1 MAPVLPAGILT
12 AMMTTLSLLARRLAL
27 PLALILT
34 VLPIFRGNAETLE
47 ENRAKMAAQNKAL
60 PDGTIKPM
68 PWHLVDLWWDLGTN
82 APFESYSL
90 DVDILDDVPADIHLY
105 IAPIGLGK
113 LNGAGFYGGLQTQSD
128 GKTIA
133 DESDRGIGRGIIF
146 SRWDERDTAAIR
158 AAAPGGYFQ
167 SSGNEGDFISVRAP
181 YEWTKGSYT
190 YRLVKMDRSVV
201 HGEVGTWVGGF
212 VYSHER
218 HENAF
223 IGAMW
228 FKGADLVLDK
238 SIASF
243 IEIYGG
249 RIPIA
254 TIPTVHIRYANPTVN
269 GVPIP
274 DPVVKGHFDKGIPEV
289 ADVQW
294 QDGGVN
300 ISINAT
306 NQIVRPARRY
316 TIHPA
321 GNN

>member
-1 MAPVLPAGILT
+1 MIKTLSRSAHRLLPLLALGLSVLPLT
-12 AMMTTLSLLARRLAL
+12 RTC
-27 PLALILT
+27 
-34 VLPIFRGNAETLE
+34 AETLE
-47 ENRAKMAAQNKAL
+47 ENRTKMAAQNRAL
-60 PDGTIKPM
+60 ADGTIKPM

-105 IAPIGLGK
+105 LAPIGLGK

-128 GKTIA
+128 GKTAA
-133 DESDRGIGRGIIF
+133 DEQGRGIGRGIIF

-181 YEWTKGSYT
+181 YAWTKGSYT

-201 HGEVGTWVGGF
+201 HGDVGTWVGGF
-212 VYSHER
+212 VESHDR

-228 FKGADLVLDK
+228 FKGADLLLDK

-243 IEIYGG
+243 VEIYGG
-249 RIPIA
+249 RIHVSS
-254 TIPTVHIRYANPTVN
+254 IPTVRLRYAHPTVN
-269 GVPIP
+269 GVPVP

-306 NQIVRPARRY
+306 NQIIRPARRY

-321 GNN
+321 GDVLTAPTPAR